1 MYILTNILYVC
12 SLSFADSLG
21 PEHED
26 AKKCDEF
33 LRILL
38 DCAKT
43 GDKLPPEADD
53 LYKKY
58 WDLRPHY
65 LEPVKR
71 KRDQLLQSKSVV
83 GILFDMVD
91 RSCDELNNSKEW
103 KVDKQMLCM
112 HEVQCNLNT
121 PEGVNEWRKEIHQWK
136 DLCSKY
142 RKGISDVLNRE
153 EIDKRSQ
160 QMEIDDIVAEYIKKF
175 DEAAEILSERYRGPS
190 STGYELLLSRK
201 VLAIIVYYVTYNC
214 EKQNEF
220 CWKLCSNELHSHK
233 AEALKIAEK
242 VSPLSPM
249 LPSMEPFLR

>member
-1 MYILTNILYVC
+1 
-12 SLSFADSLG
+12 
-21 PEHED
+21 
-26 AKKCDEF
+26 
-33 LRILL
+33 
-38 DCAKT
+38 
-43 GDKLPPEADD
+43 
-53 LYKKY
+53 
-58 WDLRPHY
+58 
-65 LEPVKR
+65 
-71 KRDQLLQSKSVV
+71 
-83 GILFDMVD
+83 MVD

-142 RKGISDVLNRE
+142 RKGISDVLNRK

-160 QMEIDDIVAEYIKKF
+160 QMEIDGIVAEYIKKF

-214 EKQNEF
+214 ENRNEF
-220 CWKLCSNELHSHK
+220 CWTLCPNELHSHK